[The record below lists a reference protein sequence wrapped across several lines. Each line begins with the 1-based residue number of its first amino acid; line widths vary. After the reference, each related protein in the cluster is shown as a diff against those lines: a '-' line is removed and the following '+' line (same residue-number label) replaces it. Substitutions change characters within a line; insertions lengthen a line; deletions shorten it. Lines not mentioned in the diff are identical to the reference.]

1 MTADRLSRRTAA
13 VALAGLAAAGCKRRE
28 RKIRVQQTEEDAAVL
43 TSNVRMGDPHAAPQL
58 LKGFYAIENNSWRWT
73 AGSFAVALRPPRNAM
88 LNGATLHFR
97 FALPDAILAKAKTV
111 TLSASVNGTAL
122 APETYTT
129 AGDFDYKR
137 DVNAKLLAGEAVN
150 IEFHMD
156 HFVPA
161 GAIEDRELGVIAS
174 SAGLEPK

>member
-1 MTADRLSRRTAA
+1 VAA
-13 VALAGLAAAGCKRRE
+13 AALAGFTVSACKRRE
-28 RKIRVQQTEEDAAVL
+28 RKIRVQQTEEDAAIL
-43 TSNVRMGDPHAAPQL
+43 TSVARMSDPHSAPQL

-88 LNGATLHFR
+88 MNGATLHLR
-97 FALPDAILAKAKTV
+97 FALPDAVLAKVKTV

-122 APETYTT
+122 PPETYTK
-129 AGDFDYKR
+129 AGEFDYSR
-137 DVNAKLLAGEAVN
+137 DVDAKLLAGEAVN
-150 IEFHMD
+150 IEFKLD